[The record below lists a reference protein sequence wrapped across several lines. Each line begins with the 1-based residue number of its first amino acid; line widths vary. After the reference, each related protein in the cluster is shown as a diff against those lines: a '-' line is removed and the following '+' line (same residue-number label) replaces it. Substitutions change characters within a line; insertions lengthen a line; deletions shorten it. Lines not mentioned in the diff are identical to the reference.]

1 MAKGKRRKNFS
12 PGEAQEPRAEAT
24 ASPPEE
30 QARPASDR
38 FTFAEY
44 LVAVLVFWAF
54 CALTF
59 LVTWLVTGETIGMPF
74 FFLAL
79 CVGFTVVAVF
89 SWLHDLLYREEEP
102 GKEPSA

>member
-1 MAKGKRRKNFS
+1 MAKGKRRKS
-12 PGEAQEPRAEAT
+12 SGSGEAQVRAAAEVSAGPAT
-24 ASPPEE
+24 QP
-30 QARPASDR
+30 RPAEDR

-54 CALTF
+54 CGLTF
-59 LVTWLVTGETIGMPF
+59 LVTYLWTKETIGMPF

-89 SWLHDLLYREEEP
+89 SWLHDMFYREEDTEE
-102 GKEPSA
+102 EPSA